1 MSANDRA
8 RPDTGDP
15 QTGADADCDLLSAL
29 CGKQANRDCAVA
41 HRTRRVVSTSLGVMR
56 EQKAGRKR
64 IRSVALAA
72 TLLVILGLGPL
83 VWLVVD
89 DLIAGGHLGDLTG
102 QLTLWVCILCPT
114 LLAAALV
121 AGWLR
126 HKP

>member
-1 MSANDRA
+1 VSADDRA
-8 RPDTGDP
+8 RPGTGKP
-15 QTGADADCDLLSAL
+15 QTGAAPDCDLVSAL
-29 CGKQANRDCAVA
+29 CGNQANRDRTVA
-41 HRTRRVVSTSLGVMR
+41 FRTRRVVSASLGVMQ

-64 IRSVALAA
+64 VRAVALAA

-89 DLIAGGHLGDLTG
+89 DMVAGGHLGDLTG

-126 HKP
+126 HRP